1 VRDTPH
7 GRAARAESAR
17 TRVLLRA
24 LRRKDGRVSVETAV
38 AVPLMTEAEARVKL
52 KLALDGI
59 DDGFALLLEVHARE
73 GWRALG
79 YPSMAACLQAEYGK
93 GRTQAFDVTTAL
105 RISTALSVW
114 ADTTVLVPPKHA
126 RELRRLPDEASI
138 VEVHAEV
145 VERTGGAP
153 TTAAYRAAVEQRL
166 APESAVGS
174 PQLAV
179 PSASRGSGA
188 EGAVVDEDEDT
199 GSIADISVSMA
210 ELIEAEQLA
219 DEQDGLSIELPPGAS
234 TQWPD
239 PADAPLAEPR
249 ARTPKRES
257 FTPIIPSI
265 PSLPTAER
273 GLPTRRRVG
282 TSSDGLAIITIEV
295 SVEEFA
301 RTIDNCFDP
310 AQKRELVVLVT
321 QDLLASERRAAL
333 AAGADA

>member
-166 APESAVGS
+166 APESAE
-174 PQLAV
+174 LA
-179 PSASRGSGA
+179 PSAA
-188 EGAVVDEDEDT
+188 EGAVVEDEDT
-199 GSIADISVSMA
+199 GSIADLSVSMA
-210 ELIEAEQLA
+210 ELLDAEQMA
-219 DEQDGLSIELPPGAS
+219 GDGG
-234 TQWPD
+234 
-239 PADAPLAEPR
+239 
-249 ARTPKRES
+249 
-257 FTPIIPSI
+257 
-265 PSLPTAER
+265 
-273 GLPTRRRVG
+273 GY
-282 TSSDGLAIITIEV
+282 
-295 SVEEFA
+295 
-301 RTIDNCFDP
+301 
-310 AQKRELVVLVT
+310 
-321 QDLLASERRAAL
+321 
-333 AAGADA
+333 